1 MGGAERGTGLPLC
14 YRGGHSGEMKN
25 DLELRTKRFAL
36 DVIKFITSLKP
47 SRPTDVIARQLLKS
61 GTSIGANYREAVR
74 AESRPD
80 FIHKLAICEKEAA
93 ETEYW
98 IEILVES
105 GLGSAEACRQLLRE
119 CRELIAIL
127 VARSRTAKSRL

>member
-1 MGGAERGTGLPLC
+1 
-14 YRGGHSGEMKN
+14 MKN

-36 DVIKFITSLKP
+36 DVITFVTSLKP
-47 SRPTDVIARQLLKS
+47 SRAAAVIARQLLKS

-74 AESRPD
+74 AESRND
-80 FIHKLAICEKEAA
+80 FIPKLTICEKEAA

-98 IEILVES
+98 IEIL
-105 GLGSAEACRQLLRE
+105 AEGHLARLENCEALLKE

-127 VARSRTAKSRL
+127 VASSRTAKSRL